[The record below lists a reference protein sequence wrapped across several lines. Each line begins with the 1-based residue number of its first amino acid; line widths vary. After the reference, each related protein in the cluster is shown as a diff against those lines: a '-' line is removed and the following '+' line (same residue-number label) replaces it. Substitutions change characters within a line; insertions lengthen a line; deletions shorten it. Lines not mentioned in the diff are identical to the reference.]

1 MRGLALF
8 VAGTLAGIAAT
19 SVGHSLAESQHPNRG
34 VTGINHVALAVPDL
48 DKAVEHYT
56 KVMGFPEAF
65 RVRNAKGEV
74 QLVYVQVSRDTFIE
88 LQTISADRPAGI
100 YHFGVVV
107 DDMAQ
112 ATAMWK
118 ARGADVRAITPSS
131 GTKAILSNIYDPN
144 GVRMELLQ
152 LPPDSL
158 HAQATRGWE

>member
-8 VAGTLAGIAAT
+8 VAGALVGIAAT
-19 SVGHSLAESQHPNRG
+19 SMAETHSRNSG
-34 VTGINHVALAVPDL
+34 VVGINHVALAVPDI
-48 DKAVEHYT
+48 DKAVEYYT

-65 RVRNAKGEV
+65 RVRNPKGEV

-88 LQTISADRPAGI
+88 IQTINAERPAGI

-118 ARGADVRAITPSS
+118 ERGADVRAITPSS
-131 GTKAILSNIYDPN
+131 GTKAILSNVYDPN

-158 HAQATRGWE
+158 HSQATKHWQ

>member
-1 MRGLALF
+1 MGWMRVLAIF
-8 VAGTLAGIAAT
+8 VAGIVVGTIVMQPSAAQENRNTGLRLNHVGIAVKDFDE
-19 SVGHSLAESQHPNRG
+19 SVNF
-34 VTGINHVALAVPDL
+34 
-48 DKAVEHYT
+48 YT

-65 RVRNAKGEV
+65 RVRTPQGET
-74 QLVYVQVSRDTFIE
+74 QLVYIQVSKDTFIE
-88 LQTISADRPAGI
+88 LQTINAQRPAGI

-118 ARGADVRAITPSS
+118 SRGADVREITPSS

-158 HAQATRGWE
+158 HAQATNRWK

>member
-8 VAGTLAGIAAT
+8 VAGTLVGMAAT
-19 SVGHSLAESQHPNRG
+19 SMAQNHSPNHG
-34 VTGINHVALAVPDL
+34 VVGINHVALAVPDIE
-48 DKAVEHYT
+48 KAVEYYT

-65 RVRNAKGEV
+65 RVRNPKGEV
-74 QLVYVQVSRDTFIE
+74 QLVYVQVSKDTFIE
-88 LQTISADRPAGI
+88 IQTISAQRPAGI

-118 ARGADVRAITPSS
+118 ARGADVREITPSG
-131 GTKAILSNIYDPN
+131 GTKAILSNVYDPN

-158 HAQATRGWE
+158 HAQATKRWE